1 MAELILFPSRYNLIS
16 AQAICSGINLIQTG
30 QAEVVVA
37 GGVET
42 MSDVP
47 IKFSKPIRERM
58 LASRKIKST
67 SKMLGLLKGL
77 KMKDLAPE
85 VRAYDR
91 NCLNS

>member
-1 MAELILFPSRYNLIS
+1 MQR
-16 AQAICSGINLIQTG
+16 QG
-30 QAEVVVA
+30 QADVVVA

-47 IKFSKPIRERM
+47 IKFSKPLRERM

-77 KMKDLAPE
+77 KLKDLAPE
-85 VRAYDR
+85 VRCANACPYRWGSSPPRDGR
-91 NCLNS
+91 V